1 MRLFAHVCNE
11 NQLLDTCEAEEYEEK
26 KQLLDNIIEQIFAD
40 DYLNASDNFILD
52 VDEYNRLI
60 SITKKTFSDISI
72 INYIDKD
79 NKMLSKRNIQM
90 LISL

>member
-11 NQLLDTCEAEEYEEK
+11 NQLLDTYEAEEYEEK
-26 KQLLDNIIEQIFAD
+26 KQLLDNIIEEIFAD

-60 SITKKTFSDISI
+60 SITKKTFTDISI

-79 NKMLSKRNIQM
+79 NKMVSKRNTQM